1 MKYALLAY
9 DTNRTLDQLPAA
21 EKRALHTG
29 HARLH
34 RKKRNVTVISHYRF
48 RPARHATTVRL
59 EAGSLIRE
67 TGPASH
73 SNRAPRALYL
83 VESDDPE
90 AVVRLAAE
98 LPAASAG
105 ATIEVWPLSEPGPGG
120 DRGHRHDAA

>member
-9 DTNRTLDQLPAA
+9 DTDHALDELPAA

-34 RKKRNVTVISHYRF
+34 GKKSNVTVISHYRF
-48 RPARHATTVRL
+48 RPEQHATTIRL
-59 EAGSLIRE
+59 EAGSLIRD
-67 TGPASH
+67 TGTADH
-73 SNRAPRALYL
+73 NNRTPRALYV

-98 LPAASAG
+98 LPATSAG
-105 ATIEVWPLSEPGPGG
+105 ATIEIWPLSEPAQ
-120 DRGHRHDAA
+120 HRTL